1 MRVDNLVHAQ
11 RHIGCS
17 RNGTDHQKDD
27 ARDVAHLLKR
37 GQAAVE
43 FGIIGVES
51 CRMVIGARA
60 FARASSPAQY
70 VGITTVAFM
79 PYPPCN
85 TKTGRRQTQAT
96 PRDLADSIIPTWAN
110 HCSQVA
116 MFIADNPKRV
126 PWTGTIA
133 ARSYAAC
140 SAARVMRDRRT
151 SSIKPTTSSTP
162 MERTP
167 SDGLPVSEVTTD
179 TRKVPITLA

>member
-1 MRVDNLVHAQ
+1 MRGMSRTCSSEARQ
-11 RHIGCS
+11 RSSSGLAALS
-17 RNGTDHQKDD
+17 R
-27 ARDVAHLLKR
+27 RRV
-37 GQAAVE
+37 
-43 FGIIGVES
+43 
-51 CRMVIGARA
+51 VIGARE
-60 FARASSPAQY
+60 RLRGHHRLPNMLESQPWRSCLTLPATQ
-70 VGITTVAFM
+70 
-79 PYPPCN
+79 
-85 TKTGRRQTQAT
+85 KTGRRQTQAT

-151 SSIKPTTSSTP
+151 SSIKPTISSTP

-179 TRKVPITLA
+179 TRKVPMTLA